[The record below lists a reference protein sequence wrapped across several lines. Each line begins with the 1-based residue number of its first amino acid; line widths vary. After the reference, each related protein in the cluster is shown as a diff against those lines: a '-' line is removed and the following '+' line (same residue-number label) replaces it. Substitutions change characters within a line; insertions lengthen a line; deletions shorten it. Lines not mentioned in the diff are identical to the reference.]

1 MFVFLI
7 FGPSGFSQATGRCK
21 CLPLRRTM
29 PIENNHVNVIRR
41 KRRLTA
47 SARFV

>member
-1 MFVFLI
+1 MVVFL
-7 FGPSGFSQATGRCK
+7 FLGPSGFSQATGRCK
-21 CLPLRRTM
+21 CLALQRTI
-29 PIENNHVNVIRR
+29 PIENNPVNGLRR